1 MDVSIHAA
9 GDELALADVF
19 CPDSYS
25 VHSTM
30 VRGRDDNAPATPAV
44 LIELAGWTA
53 DQLPLRPGAERIA
66 PKRIRLLLEVPGAEG
81 VAAGILNS
89 LGQLRRLAQRRD

>member
-1 MDVSIHAA
+1 MKIHDA
-9 GDELALADVF
+9 GDELLLDDVF
-19 CPDSYS
+19 CPDAYS

-30 VRGRDDNAPATPAV
+30 VRGRDDDAPATPAV
-44 LIELAGWTA
+44 LMELAGWTA

-66 PKRIRLLLEVPGAEG
+66 PKRIRILLEVPGAEG
-81 VAAGILNS
+81 IAAGILNS